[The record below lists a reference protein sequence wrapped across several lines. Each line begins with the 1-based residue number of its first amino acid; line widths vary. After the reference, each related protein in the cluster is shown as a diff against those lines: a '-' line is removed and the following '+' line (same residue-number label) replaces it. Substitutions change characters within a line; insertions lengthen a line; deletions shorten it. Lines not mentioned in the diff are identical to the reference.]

1 MWMCFLVL
9 GLLLLA
15 PGHSDATLRYIAPG
29 GTNTG
34 NCDNINAPCQTFDYA
49 RTKVQ
54 AGDTLYFRAGS
65 YPDLVI
71 NGEHPIANGTSASN
85 PTIIAGYPG
94 EFVTMAA
101 MDFKYGACYGIG
113 THSTCGLSQYIT
125 VRNFDLN
132 GIGLSSLG
140 CHNYASPIDF
150 NCGPHF
156 IRFEDIVAHDNL
168 DNSCIFNGNGSS
180 NLYYYRVTAH
190 TCSHRNADQ
199 GPWDHGLY
207 VCSPYSTYDQMHVY
221 NNAGYGIQHYV
232 SGPPEEFGCGEGVV
246 IKNSYVHNNGVKVNY
261 GGIVMADGHNM
272 KVYNNVIVNNNG
284 PGLGWIYSLNVGH
297 LDNAE
302 TYNNTIVGNT
312 GDGITLGN
320 PPTSETVLINPI
332 VKNNIVYDNGGL
344 AIWDRN
350 TSGLQA
356 SNNLCNSAGG
366 ACTHTGNPNFVNA
379 GNPGSG
385 CTGGDLTC
393 GFKLNQGSPAQNTGT
408 PLTLFSTDKAG
419 LDRNQG
425 GAWDIGAYEYPE
437 GGGGFDFAIQSPGN
451 QSVTQGGNVSMSV
464 TVALNTGSAV
474 PVTLSTSNRPS
485 GVSESWSSNSCTP
498 TCTVTL
504 TLTATGSAA
513 VGTTPNVTITGTGG
527 GQTRTT
533 TFQLTVQASSGTF
546 DFGVPKPGDQTVT
559 RGSTTTFPVQ
569 ATYTSGTA
577 RPVTFSATGLPTGV
591 SFSVTGSPCTP
602 PCTAQMTLS
611 ALGTA
616 TLGTKP
622 DALLVGTD
630 TASTVRD
637 TNFGVTV
644 LAAGGTF
651 DFTLPTVSTQSVA
664 QGASIQV
671 PITAT
676 LAAGATTTPVTF
688 SVSGDFPPGVS
699 ASVSGSPCSPTCI
712 PTVLISATPSAT
724 VSTGKTV
731 TLTGTGGGQT
741 HATSFLLNVTSTTPP
756 AVKAFPTAE
765 GFGASDTV
773 GGRGGVVMQV
783 TKLTDDGTAGTF
795 RACAEGTGPRTCVF
809 RVGGMI
815 ELNSAINI
823 YEANS
828 RLTIAGQTAPGDG
841 ITVGPWPIN
850 IAYGASDVIIRH
862 LRHRQ
867 AFESWPVPQA
877 GPPPSENNDC
887 GGFVLY
893 GPNKTA
899 AEGGG
904 TWHVHHVI
912 LDHVSVGYTCD
923 DSLQM
928 SGHVTESTIQWALVA
943 DPYECRSAGPPTYAC
958 QVDPYGASKGFIF
971 GTNTPEVAPLASGAV
986 HHSFFGNAIFRAPG
1000 GGPQGVMDWRYN
1012 LIYNWNACD
1021 GAIRLGGTDE
1031 NVPGPLESNHNLVGN
1046 RYVAGPSTPTDLGP
1060 TGCWVGEL
1068 HTEGNAHVYVQDNV
1082 TPVCGMDACAANE
1095 WYIGWGN
1102 GTVGVHSYPAD
1113 PAIFRANT
1121 PFTAPAI
1128 TPTIRSRM
1136 ESDLAAGAGA
1146 TVPARDILDNRV
1158 VSEMQNRTG
1167 DYGRR
1172 GQPFP
1177 TLTASSAAPTDT
1189 DSDGMPDTWET
1200 AHGLNPN
1207 DASDRNGTGACNNG
1221 YTNLENY
1228 LNELAGDPI
1237 VCGAPVQSTASP
1249 IYVRTTGADSW
1260 NCQEAED
1267 PAKAKRNLNGANG
1280 ALACMTVP
1288 GKVLY
1293 IESGTYA
1300 ETIDTGTVALTG
1312 GNGPSFSDATR
1323 LEGYGPTVPILQ
1335 TPVGSTA
1342 TTLWLRGSGDHYIVV
1357 KKLILDAAGRGEN
1370 ALGIYP
1376 GAHHV
1381 RLEEMD
1387 LKNSAPYEAVYMEGV
1402 SQVEFVDTFIHDAG
1416 GQGLYMNG
1424 AVDGFTCQRCHFFS
1438 NGASAAEVTNTGA
1451 KTNIVFRETEIRNN
1465 TGDGIDLG
1473 TTTGTLLQNLVMHSN
1488 GGAGIRLRAGSSGTK
1503 IYSST
1508 VYGNT
1513 GIGLQCD
1520 AGAASVELK
1529 NNIVYGNC
1537 PACAPPG
1544 QNIVNNC
1551 GATVAKNLCAAQ
1563 SINCALGGDPLFVGA
1578 PSDLHLADGSPA
1590 IDQGENIPSILT
1602 DYAGQPRQQGPQ
1614 DIGAYERTQAGT
1626 PGQDVTVRQQ
1636 DLKQA
1641 GWYF

>member
-1 MWMCFLVL
+1 MHRGLFLV
-9 GLLLLA
+9 GLVLLLA
-15 PGHSDATLRYIAPG
+15 VPGWSAAAGPWYVSNSG
-29 GTNTG
+29 SNG
-34 NCDNINAPCQTFDYA
+34 NPCTESQPCQTFEYVRA
-49 RTKVQ
+49 NKLQSGETV
-54 AGDTLYFRAGS
+54 YFRAGS
-65 YPDLVI
+65 YPGIRVTAAQNI
-71 NGEHPIANGTSASN
+71 PSGANNSSRTL
-85 PTIIAGYPG
+85 IAGYPG
-94 EFVTMAA
+94 EFPYIDTIDIVYNDVPGNPSKRGLTQYVTFQN
-101 MDFKYGACYGIG
+101 FKSRGVGSTGCQQVYNGIDM
-113 THSTCGLSQYIT
+113 TCG
-125 VRNFDLN
+125 
-132 GIGLSSLG
+132 G
-140 CHNYASPIDF
+140 
-150 NCGPHF
+150 HF
-156 IRFEDIVAHDNL
+156 IRFQDLEVTNNNDGTSCVGGGFGATHTEHINLIVHHCGQTNLDHGFYVCVPDSLYERINVYSNSGYGMQLYEAGPYYPCGSGMIVRNSYIHHNGTTAGGGATIADGDNIQFYNNIVAFNPGGIDFVYSGNKPDLYNL
-168 DNSCIFNGNGSS
+168 
-180 NLYYYRVTAH
+180 
-190 TCSHRNADQ
+190 Q
-199 GPWDHGLY
+199 
-207 VCSPYSTYDQMHVY
+207 VY
-221 NNAGYGIQHYV
+221 NNTFYG
-232 SGPPEEFGCGEGVV
+232 
-246 IKNSYVHNNGVKVNY
+246 NG
-261 GGIVMADGHNM
+261 GSA
-272 KVYNNVIVNNNG
+272 
-284 PGLGWIYSLNVGH
+284 L
-297 LDNAE
+297 
-302 TYNNTIVGNT
+302 
-312 GDGITLGN
+312 TLGN
-320 PPTSETVLINPI
+320 PCCGSETIHVNPKIRNNLFSNNSNDINE
-332 VKNNIVYDNGGL
+332 
-344 AIWDRN
+344 RN
-350 TSGLQA
+350 VSSPQYT
-356 SNNLCNSAGG
+356 NNLCPSLTTG
-366 ACTHTGNPNFVNA
+366 CTHTGNPALTNPA
-379 GNPGSG
+379 GGIFTIEANSEARNKGA
-385 CTGGDLTC
+385 TLTT
-393 GFKLNQGSPAQNTGT
+393 FT
-408 PLTLFSTDKAG
+408 TDYAFQA
-419 LDRNQG
+419 RNQG

-451 QSVTQGGNVSMSV
+451 QSVTQGGAVSMSV
-464 TVALNTGSAV
+464 TVTLSTGSAV

-527 GQTRTT
+527 GQSRTA
-533 TFQLTVQASSGTF
+533 TFQLTVTASSGAF
-546 DFGVPKPGDQTVT
+546 DFRVPPPGDQTIT

-569 ATYTSGTA
+569 AGYTSGTA
-577 RPVTFSATGLPTGV
+577 VPVTFTATGLPTGV
-591 SFSVTGSPCTP
+591 SVSGVAGSPCTP

-611 ALGTA
+611 ATAVA

-644 LAAGGTF
+644 VATPAPF
-651 DFTLPTVSTQSVA
+651 DFTLSTVSTQAVA
-664 QGASIQV
+664 QGSTLQV
-671 PITAT
+671 PVTAT
-676 LAAGATTTPVTF
+676 LVGTTTPVTF
-688 SVSGDFPPGVS
+688 SVSGTFPAGVS
-699 ASVSGSPCSPTCI
+699 ASVSGSPCSPTCTV
-712 PTVLISATPSAT
+712 TVLITATSSATI
-724 VSTGKTV
+724 STGTTV

-741 HATSFLLNVTSTTPP
+741 HATSFLLNVTSTAPQ

-765 GFGASDTV
+765 GFGAVDTK
-773 GGRGGVVMQV
+773 GGRGGAVMQV
-783 TKLTDDGTAGTF
+783 INRNDSGTGSF

-815 ELNSAINI
+815 ELSSAINI

-828 RLTIAGQTAPGDG
+828 FLTIAGQTAPGDG
-841 ITVGPWPIN
+841 VTVGPWPIN
-850 IAYGASDVIIRH
+850 IAYGAHDVIIRH

-867 AFESWPVPQA
+867 AFESWPVPQT
-877 GPPPSENNDC
+877 GPPPNENNDC

-912 LDHVSVGYTCD
+912 LDHVSTGYTCD

-943 DPYECRSAGPPTYAC
+943 DPYECRNVGPPSYAC
-958 QVDPYGASKGFIF
+958 GVDPYGASKGFIF
-971 GTNTPEVAPLASGAV
+971 GTNAPEVAPLASGAV

-1031 NVPGPLESNHNLVGN
+1031 NVPGPMQSNHNLVGN
-1046 RYVAGPSTPTDLGP
+1046 RYVAGPSTPTGLGP

-1121 PFTAPAI
+1121 PFAAPAI

-1146 TVPARDILDNRV
+1146 TIPMRDILDTRV

-1177 TLTASSAAPTDT
+1177 TLAASSAAPTDT

-1200 AHGLNPN
+1200 AHQLNPN
-1207 DASDRNGTGACNNG
+1207 DATDRNGFTACNNG

-1228 LNELAGDPI
+1228 LNELAGDAI
-1237 VCGAPVQSTASP
+1237 VCGGPVPSSASP
-1249 IYVRTTGADSW
+1249 IYVRTTGDDSW

-1267 PAKAKRNLNGANG
+1267 PAKAKRNLGGATG
-1280 ALACMTVP
+1280 ALSCMTVP

-1293 IESGTYA
+1293 IESGTYT

-1342 TTLWLRGSGDHYIVV
+1342 TTLWLRGSGDHYLVV

-1381 RLEEMD
+1381 RLEEVD

-1416 GQGLYMNG
+1416 GQALYLNG
-1424 AVDGFTCQRCHFFS
+1424 AIDGFTCQRCHLFS
-1438 NGASAAEVTNTGA
+1438 NGSSAVEVTNTGT
-1451 KTNIVFRETEIRNN
+1451 KTNIVLRETEIYGN
-1465 TGDGIDLG
+1465 TGSGVDLG
-1473 TTTGTLLQNLVMHSN
+1473 IATGTLLQNLVMHSN
-1488 GGAGIRLRAGSSGTK
+1488 GSAGIRLRSGSSGTK
-1503 IYSST
+1503 VYNST

-1513 GIGLQCD
+1513 GVGLQCD
-1520 AGAASVELK
+1520 AGAMSVELR
-1529 NNIVYGNC
+1529 NNIVYGNT
-1537 PACAPPG
+1537 AG
-1544 QNIVNNC
+1544 NIVNNC
-1551 GATVAKNLCAAQ
+1551 GATVAKNFCAVLSA
-1563 SINCALGGDPLFVGA
+1563 NCAVAGDPLFVAA
-1578 PSDLHLADGSPA
+1578 PGDLHLGNGSPA
-1590 IDQGENIPSILT
+1590 IDAGETIPSILT
-1602 DYAGQPRQQGPQ
+1602 DYTGQPRQQDAQ
-1614 DIGAYERTQAGT
+1614 DVGAYERAQVPPVDANTT
-1626 PGQDVTVRQQ
+1626 
-1636 DLKQA
+1636 DLPCNLLQA
-1641 GWYF
+1641 GWFF